1 MEHLGF
7 PHTVVTMDGSLTR
20 KQRLLD
26 LNTKLGRELA
36 KLRKARGLKQ
46 DEVAERMN
54 FQRSTVS
61 KIENGH
67 HTLDAVEIPDYATA
81 LSVDPLELQQI
92 IIGIVLEYDG
102 RKLD

>member
-1 MEHLGF
+1 
-7 PHTVVTMDGSLTR
+7 MDGSLTR

-46 DEVAERMN
+46 REVAESMS
-54 FQRSTVS
+54 FQRTTVS

-67 HTLDAVEIPDYATA
+67 HTLDAVEVPDYAAA
-81 LSVDPLELQQI
+81 LGVEPAELHDLI
-92 IIGIVLEYDG
+92 HDVVMEYDG
-102 RKLD
+102 KHRN